1 MAESATV
8 TVEIL
13 KNAFGG
19 WHYQSNTNNGLTVGA
34 IAVGPLKTTIETAA
48 DKGSLTC
55 VRLTDS
61 NRTYYSA
68 LQTNAKQGLRLVRTP
83 TVLVSG
89 SGVNGMETLCYVNDF
104 IAETALFDVIKQKAY
119 FQMACAATAW
129 IVEYSESP
137 RPSNTQI
144 DLSWKGPVTIKD
156 IKGKADTWKT
166 DNAILLANVY
176 LSTLVHHTMSMDAGT
191 QFRDKVG
198 RAASLQELDDAI
210 KALLFL

>member
-1 MAESATV
+1 MDHRATL
-8 TVEIL
+8 TEDIL
-13 KNAFGG
+13 KDTFGG

-34 IAVGPLKTTIETAA
+34 IAVGPLQKTIDQAA
-48 DKGSLTC
+48 EKESLTC
-55 VRLTDS
+55 VRLAEN
-61 NRTYYSA
+61 NRKYYSA

-89 SGVNGMETLCYVNDF
+89 SGVNGMETLCYAHDF

-119 FQMACAATAW
+119 FQIACAADAW
-129 IVEYSESP
+129 IIEYTDSP
-137 RPSNTQI
+137 RPSHTKIDMTWQHPVQI
-144 DLSWKGPVTIKD
+144 KQIET
-156 IKGKADTWKT
+156 AAETWEKN
-166 DNAILLANVY
+166 DPILLANVY
-176 LSTLVHHTMSMDAGT
+176 LSTLVHHTMSTDAGT

>member
-1 MAESATV
+1 MAYSATV
-8 TVEIL
+8 TAEIL

-34 IAVGPLKTTIETAA
+34 IAVGPLQKTIETAA
-48 DKGSLTC
+48 TEESLTC
-55 VRLTDS
+55 VRLDVN

-89 SGVNGMETLCYVNDF
+89 SGVNGMETLCYVHDF
-104 IAETALFDVIKQKAY
+104 IAETALFDVIKEKAY
-119 FQMACAATAW
+119 FQIACAASAW
-129 IVEYSESP
+129 IVEYDERS
-137 RPSNTQI
+137 RPSGTRI
-144 DLSWKGPVTIKD
+144 ETTWTDPVKIEF
-156 IKGKADTWKT
+156 IKGKATTWQEECP
-166 DNAILLANVY
+166 ILLANVY
-176 LSTLVHHTMSMDAGT
+176 LSTLVHHTMSTDAGT
-191 QFRDKVG
+191 QFRDKFG